1 MRQLKAGLADL
12 AGIQVVTPADPG
24 LSAGIV
30 CVSVG
35 DIAPERVVVSL
46 LQRNIAASV
55 TPYREAYLR
64 FGPSI
69 VTSPDE
75 VDAVLDAMGELS

>member
-1 MRQLKAGLADL
+1 M
-12 AGIQVVTPADPG
+12 
-24 LSAGIV
+24 

-35 DIAPERVVVSL
+35 DIAPEGVVGSL
-46 LQRNIAASV
+46 LHRNIAASV
-55 TPYREAYLR
+55 TPYRAAYLR

-75 VDAVLDAMGELS
+75 VDAVLDAMGELF